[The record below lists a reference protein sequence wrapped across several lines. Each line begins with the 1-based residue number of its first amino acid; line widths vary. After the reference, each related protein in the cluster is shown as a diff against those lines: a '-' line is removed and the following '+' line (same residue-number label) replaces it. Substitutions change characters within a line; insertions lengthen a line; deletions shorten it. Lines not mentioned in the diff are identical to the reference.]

1 MTPPRAWRHAA
12 ATDGQERP
20 RAATSGHG
28 QERPRAATSGPPR
41 LARAGGQAHRSID
54 VEPYLSAPRERL
66 YNRRRYR
73 RTR

>member
-1 MTPPRAWRHAA
+1 MAKSGH
-12 ATDGQERP
+12 ERP
-20 RAATSGHG
+20 RAARRGS
-28 QERPRAATSGPPR
+28 RAR
-41 LARAGGQAHRSID
+41 WGQAHRSID

>member
-12 ATDGQERP
+12 ATDGQ
-20 RAATSGHG
+20 
-28 QERPRAATSGPPR
+28 QRPRAATSGPPR
-41 LARAGGQAHRSID
+41 RARAVGQAHRSID
-54 VEPYLSAPRERL
+54 VEPYLCAPRERL

>member
-12 ATDGQERP
+12 ATDGQQRP
-20 RAATSGHG
+20 TAAKSG
-28 QERPRAATSGPPR
+28 QEWPRAATSGPPR
-41 LARAGGQAHRSID
+41 LARAAGQAHRSID
-54 VEPYLSAPRERL
+54 VEPYLCAPRERL

>member
-12 ATDGQERP
+12 ATDGQQRP
-20 RAATSGHG
+20 RV
-28 QERPRAATSGPPR
+28 ATSGPPR
-41 LARAGGQAHRSID
+41 LARAVGQAHRSID
-54 VEPYLSAPRERL
+54 VEPYLCAPRERL

>member
-12 ATDGQERP
+12 ATDGQQRP
-20 RAATSGHG
+20 RAT
-28 QERPRAATSGPPR
+28 TSGPPR
-41 LARAGGQAHRSID
+41 LARAAGQAHRSID
-54 VEPYLSAPRERL
+54 VEPYLCAPRERL